1 MITHKDRLQNQI
13 KKLQS
18 LINDISES
26 ELEEKLSIGGGVIV
40 DLTCD
45 SINTYSIN
53 TNSLLI
59 NGIDIYDSFSDK
71 ALNTANITNS
81 DTITTKNLTVSNK
94 LTSNYDLT
102 CYNIFSTNI
111 NNVHGITSD
120 YLETN
125 NLTLNNTQLCIYQ
138 LSFNVIYNGTASS
151 RGKIMMEFNNIAGL
165 CYDARF
171 DAIELI
177 GCVKEIDNTKF
188 GITNT
193 YKCSV
198 GIDINNLMKCT
209 AYFPPDYTAKV
220 VPIKY
225 IVGTFYSE
233 HSPSSIYQYATGY
246 GDSNQLMRGDNIR
259 FPVEHAVFCFK
270 YISIDPYA

>member
-1 MITHKDRLQNQI
+1 MITHKDKLQNQI

-26 ELEEKLSIGGGVIV
+26 ELEEKLSIRGGVIV
-40 DLTCD
+40 DLTCN
-45 SINTYSIN
+45 SINTNSIN

-59 NGIDIYDSFSDK
+59 NGIDIYDSFSNK

-125 NLTLNNTQLCIYQ
+125 NLTLNNTPLCIYQ

-233 HSPSSIYQYATGY
+233 NSPSCIYQYATGY
-246 GDSNQLMRGDNIR
+246 GDSNQLMRGDNVR

>member
-1 MITHKDRLQNQI
+1 MITHKDKLQNQI

-26 ELEEKLSIGGGVIV
+26 ELEEKLSIRGGVIV

-233 HSPSSIYQYATGY
+233 NSPSCIYQYATGY
-246 GDSNQLMRGDNIR
+246 GDSNQLMRGDNVR

>member
-1 MITHKDRLQNQI
+1 MITYKDKLQNQI
-13 KKLQS
+13 KKIQS

-26 ELEEKLSIGGGVIV
+26 ELEEKISIRGGVIV
-40 DLTCD
+40 DLTCN
-45 SINTYSIN
+45 SINTNSIN
-53 TNSLLI
+53 TNSLSTDTLTT
-59 NGIDIYDSFSDK
+59 N
-71 ALNTANITNS
+71 NITNS

-125 NLTLNNTQLCIYQ
+125 NLTLNNTPLCIYQ

-233 HSPSSIYQYATGY
+233 NSPSCIYQYATGY
-246 GDSNQLMRGDNIR
+246 GDSNQLMRGDNVR

>member
-1 MITHKDRLQNQI
+1 MITHKDKLQNQI

-26 ELEEKLSIGGGVIV
+26 ELEEKLSIRVGVIV
-40 DLTCD
+40 DLTCN
-45 SINTYSIN
+45 SINTNSIN
-53 TNSLLI
+53 TNSLSTDTLTT
-59 NGIDIYDSFSDK
+59 N
-71 ALNTANITNS
+71 NITNS
-81 DTITTKNLTVSNK
+81 DNITTKNLTVSNK

-120 YLETN
+120 WLETN

-177 GCVKEIDNTKF
+177 GCVKEIDNTNF

-233 HSPSSIYQYATGY
+233 NSPSCIYQYATGY
-246 GDSNQLMRGDNIR
+246 GDSNQLMRGDNVR

>member
-13 KKLQS
+13 KKIQS

-71 ALNTANITNS
+71 VLNTANITNS

-233 HSPSSIYQYATGY
+233 NSPSCIYQYATGY
-246 GDSNQLMRGDNIR
+246 GDSNQLMRGDNVR